1 MREEVDLLT
10 ANLFVNVLWFR
21 VFYYSKDQAQPRD
34 GSLIHC
40 TFTILSLRLLRNKI
54 CFVLIYDKG
63 MTLSRKSDSTCQVK
77 LPVNKFNIN
86 SGSHNDT
93 ILLLGLFS
101 VHQYSINSPSS
112 AGPKIMI
119 PADTLETW
127 HRIVQRNQFLST
139 LVVSPTREEYLLQS
153 LTAANKNKS
162 NPKQTIGKR
171 QMKQWLHD
179 VVK

>member
-1 MREEVDLLT
+1 M
-10 ANLFVNVLWFR
+10 
-21 VFYYSKDQAQPRD
+21 FYDE
-34 GSLIHC
+34 GI
-40 TFTILSLRLLRNKI
+40 
-54 CFVLIYDKG
+54 
-63 MTLSRKSDSTCQVK
+63 TLSRKSDSTCQVR

-86 SGSHNDT
+86 SGSYNDT

-127 HRIVQRNQFLST
+127 HRFVSRNQFLST
-139 LVVSPTREEYLLQS
+139 LVVSPTRAEYLLQS

-162 NPKQTIGKR
+162 SPKETKGKQ
-171 QMKQWLHD
+171 QMKQ
-179 VVK
+179 